1 MIGKSIF
8 RHARSHGSRTMFRD
22 FSLQSLFMGLLTAF
36 VGFASS
42 FAVVLH
48 GLTGVGATE
57 AQAASGLMA
66 LSISM
71 GLCAIVLSL
80 STRLPVS
87 IAWSTPGAALLA
99 SSGAV
104 AGGFNTAVGGFLI
117 CGALIVL
124 AGLWKPLGRAV
135 AAIPAA
141 LANAM
146 LAGVLLGLCFA
157 PVKAIA
163 FNPLFGLPIVLAWV
177 IVGSINRLFAVPA
190 ALLAFALVLAFGVD
204 MPADAMARLSATLVP
219 HIEWVTPAFTIAG
232 LVSIAL
238 PLFIVTMA
246 SQNIPGIAVLKVNG
260 YEPQPGPLFATTG
273 LFSIL
278 SAPFGGHA
286 VNLAAITAAM
296 CAGEDAHRDPARRYW
311 SAIVAGAGYIVFG
324 LLAATVTAFVSLAPP
339 ILIQAVAGLALISAF
354 AGSAMA
360 AFKEADGREA
370 AAVTFLVTASGVS
383 FAGVSGAFWGL
394 MAGGLMLALARFTR
408 SRKG

>member
-1 MIGKSIF
+1 
-8 RHARSHGSRTMFRD
+8 
-22 FSLQSLFMGLLTAF
+22 MGVLTAF

-66 LSISM
+66 LSVSM
-71 GLCAIVLSL
+71 GVGAIVLSVA
-80 STRLPVS
+80 TRLPVS

-117 CGALIVL
+117 CGALIVV

-146 LAGVLLGLCFA
+146 LAGVLIGLCFA
-157 PVKAIA
+157 PVKAVA
-163 FNPLFGLPIVLAWV
+163 FDPLLGLPIVLAWV

-190 ALLAFALVLAFGVD
+190 ALLAFVLVLAFGVD
-204 MPADAMARLSATLVP
+204 MPADAINRLSATLVP
-219 HIEWVTPAFTIAG
+219 HAQWVIPSFTLAG

-260 YEPQPGPLFATTG
+260 YEPRPGPLFATTG

-296 CAGEDAHRDPARRYW
+296 CAGEDAHHDPARRYW
-311 SAIVAGAGYIVFG
+311 SAVVAGICYIVFG

-339 ILIQAVAGLALISAF
+339 ILIQAVAGLALIGAF

-360 AFKEADGREA
+360 AFKDQDNREA
-370 AAVTFLVTASGVS
+370 AAVTFLVTASGVG
-383 FAGVSGAFWGL
+383 FAGISGAFWGL
-394 MAGGLMLALARFTR
+394 LAGGLMLALARFTR
-408 SRKG
+408 SRRH